1 MRIRLAVI
9 SVITG
14 LLVTGCSSGSSEI
27 TFTPIFQSEEITVP
41 GVQKECKSEYRE
53 RAEEIIKNFYT
64 NDTLGGFDGNWV
76 LGEETR
82 NCFNDSV
89 LANYAYENSPEAQDL
104 KEEEAKEWV
113 PDGYDISF
121 QGTQVIE
128 GFAQKFLKSGFQCA
142 SGSEGCWGVSVI
154 AKEGCPNGIF
164 GYMFYTDSSGD
175 QLPEVMETTG
185 RAQAMQKMTLV
196 FNIYNTGVKSGR
208 IWKVGCN

>member
-27 TFTPIFQSEEITVP
+27 TFTPMFQEEEITVP

-53 RAEEIIKNFYT
+53 RAEEIIKLFYT
-64 NDTLGGFDGNWV
+64 NNPLGPYDHNWI
-76 LGEETR
+76 LSGPSQ
-82 NCFNDSV
+82 NCFNDAI
-89 LANYAYENSPEAQDL
+89 LADYAYENSPEAQKQKAMDA
-104 KEEEAKEWV
+104 EEWV
-113 PDGYDISF
+113 PDGYDISY

-128 GFAQKFLKSGFQCA
+128 GFAQKFLKSGYSCA
-142 SGSEGCWGVSVI
+142 SGSEGCFGVSVI
-154 AKEGCPNGIF
+154 AKEGCPSGIY
-164 GYMFYTDSSGD
+164 GYMFYEDSSG

-185 RAQAMQKMTLV
+185 SAQAMQKMTLV
-196 FNIYNTGVKSGR
+196 FNVYNTGVKSGR